1 MRIRLYIKQYI
12 LVDIGS
18 IKKHKLQ
25 FLICVMYQQLAECQK
40 MSTQRQQVTSKS
52 MKVSDVTTGT

>member
-1 MRIRLYIKQYI
+1 
-12 LVDIGS
+12 
-18 IKKHKLQ
+18 
-25 FLICVMYQQLAECQK
+25 